1 VLLCGGLL
9 LIPLLALHH
18 GSKSSPSAM
27 VRTESF
33 VPAGATRDA
42 LPRASRSN
50 HRALAAPSQDAAVIV
65 TAPSTTEAPVDTTV
79 VTAAPVRAAVVHRRP
94 APTTTTT
101 AKPKPKSTTTTTR
114 PPSSSSAPA
123 GSSTAAQSGDGHTG
137 KASWYE
143 DAPPGTCAHKTLPKG
158 TVVTVTDVKTGKSV
172 QCTVADR
179 GPYVDGYIIDLS
191 KDTFEKLAPLS
202 QGIVQA
208 RIDW

>member
-1 VLLCGGLL
+1 LVT
-9 LIPLLALHH
+9 IPLLALHH
-18 GSKSSPSAM
+18 GSSSTTA
-27 VRTESF
+27 VHAQAF
-33 VPAGATRDA
+33 APASVTRDL
-42 LPRASRSN
+42 LPRASRST
-50 HRALAAPSQDAAVIV
+50 HRVLAAPTRDTTTSIPPTTVAAVTTLV
-65 TAPSTTEAPVDTTV
+65 T
-79 VTAAPVRAAVVHRRP
+79 APVRAAVVHRRV

-101 AKPKPKSTTTTTR
+101 AKPKPKPKPTTTTTR
-114 PPSSSSAPA
+114 PSSA
-123 GSSTAAQSGDGHTG
+123 GSPSGSTTSAQSGDGHTG

-158 TVVTVTDVKTGKSV
+158 TVVTVTDLNTGKSV

-202 QGIVQA
+202 QGVVQA